1 MLINSFKFAQYS
13 KRYLE
18 TIPKLKRIKRV
29 PDTLD
34 NRKNIWMFS
43 WDRQTTN
50 TNFLN
55 LMVTDLK
62 NGCSWKYILKSL

>member
-1 MLINSFKFAQYS
+1 MIRGNRQIRFQGEWMLINSFKFAQYS

-34 NRKNIWMFS
+34 NRKNI
-43 WDRQTTN
+43 
-50 TNFLN
+50 
-55 LMVTDLK
+55 
-62 NGCSWKYILKSL
+62 